1 MSATARKKFVRL
13 TTPVGTAIYPRLTT
27 PDTKFDK
34 DGVYSVDLELDST
47 NKEAAAFIDT
57 LKKAA
62 DEAYKATCE
71 SKGGKK
77 LKRADLP
84 VKDGE
89 GDMVRIKFKL
99 KAKAGNEEKSWSQ
112 KPTLFDSSGMAI
124 QTPPNVG
131 SGSRIKVA
139 FEVVPF
145 FTAMV
150 GAGVSLRMKAVQ
162 ILDLKEYTPG
172 DNFDAYGFKADPGG
186 FKASTTATE
195 ATTDTDEDNDF

>member
-1 MSATARKKFVRL
+1 MSAMKKKFVRI

-34 DGVYSVDLELDST
+34 DGVYSVDLEMDATDPLVAQFLT
-47 NKEAAAFIDT
+47 GLN
-57 LKKAA
+57 KAA
-62 DEAYKATCE
+62 DEAYKALCE

-77 LKRADLP
+77 LKKAP
-84 VKDGE
+84 MPIKEAE
-89 GDMVRIKFKL
+89 GDMIRIKFKL
-99 KAKAGNEEKSWSQ
+99 KAKAGNDEKSWTQ
-112 KPTLFDSSGMAI
+112 KPAIFDATGMAI

-172 DNFDAYGFKADPGG
+172 DRFDAYGFTADPKG
-186 FKASTTATE
+186 FTAQQAATE

>member
-1 MSATARKKFVRL
+1 MSATGKKKFVRI
-13 TTPVGTAIYPRLTT
+13 TTPIGTAIYPRLTT

-34 DGVYSVDLELDST
+34 DGVYSVDLELDTSDS
-47 NKEAAAFIDT
+47 EVSDFLVS
-57 LKKAA
+57 LKKTA
-62 DEAYKATCE
+62 DEMYKATCE

-84 VKDGE
+84 IKDGE

-99 KAKAGNEEKSWSQ
+99 KAKAGNEEKSWVQ
-112 KPTLFDSSGMAI
+112 KPVLFDAQGTAI
-124 QTPPNVG
+124 QNAPNVG
-131 SGSRIKVA
+131 SGSKVKVA

-172 DNFDAYGFKADPGG
+172 DNFDAYGFKADPKG
-186 FKASTTATE
+186 FVAKAATE
-195 ATTDTDEDNDF
+195 ATTDTTDDESDF

>member
-1 MSATARKKFVRL
+1 MSAAKNKFARL
-13 TTPVGTAIYPRLTT
+13 TSPRGTAIYPRLTT

-34 DGVYSVDLELDST
+34 DGVYSVDLELNPKSKD
-47 NKEAAAFIDT
+47 AAEFLAT

-62 DEAYKATCE
+62 DAAYTAECE
-71 SKGGKK
+71 KRGGKK

-84 VKDGE
+84 IKETDE
-89 GDMVRIKFKL
+89 GQIRIKFKL
-99 KAKAGNEEKSWSQ
+99 KAKAGNEEKSWTQ
-112 KPTLFDSSGMAI
+112 KPMIFDSMGAAV

-131 SGSRIKVA
+131 SGSEIKVS

-172 DNFDAYGFKADPGG
+172 DRFDAYGFTADPKGFVAQANAEDAAGG
-186 FKASTTATE
+186 
-195 ATTDTDEDNDF
+195 DDNDF